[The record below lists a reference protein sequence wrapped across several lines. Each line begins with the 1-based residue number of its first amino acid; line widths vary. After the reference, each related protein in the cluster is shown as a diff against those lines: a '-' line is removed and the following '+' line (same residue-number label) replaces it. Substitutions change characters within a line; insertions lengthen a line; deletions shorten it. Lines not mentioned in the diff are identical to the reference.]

1 MIKVRTTYTNNLLY
15 KKNPRVIEKINRSK
29 KIKLSLM
36 DEKLSILNSNIEEL
50 YKKYIEKKKIRKRK
64 EKSELNLVS
73 KIKFLIEEE
82 KKIRNQ
88 LENKSA
94 KKDFFSK
101 NKSDKSFRIRKTL
114 TTSGTMIYNT
124 LENSED
130 GKYKFYNTTK
140 GNRKIKYK
148 NNLNMSNKDNI
159 NNNSSTKNSD
169 SKKNEIN
176 DITLRKKQSNSIED
190 KGNNIIIKSK
200 ANVTN
205 NVCIIINNTDKNES
219 KDDINNK
226 NIINNASFSNVDNI
240 NEDNK
245 KNKYIKITDNVSDSN
260 RANIKQNFID
270 NKDDYYYNSLV
281 SNNSN
286 ENDIKIK
293 LNKEINYIKMALVSK
308 LKEENIQLLQ
318 KKENMKL
325 NNLNENENEAIK
337 ENNNRTEN
345 ENNNEYTRID
355 DKIKTSS
362 FEIKM
367 KDQNQKKNK
376 SLKNI
381 LNFRLKE
388 LKNFEKG
395 IEKKKTI
402 QLKRYKIGIREKL
415 YPNINKDNNNNENGY
430 KKEILKN
437 LDKRCYSKP
446 INTIRVKN
454 KGFKTFN
461 HKNLNKTLDKNKS
474 YREREINKKVK
485 REIKINEFNNLSI
498 DSNEIILSDA
508 NVNTFL
514 ERMKSTKKAID
525 KPINAI
531 YYKKSKNFMEKNQ
544 KNGEKIFYDC
554 DSTSNL
560 INSTNL
566 TFNKSIEKKK
576 HLLGLPI
583 NVKLNSNLK
592 KKISETNK
600 FKDNIISKKENK
612 NKIWRKTEKK
622 EEKNSKNNSKINKPL
637 KTFFYQRN
645 KNSLNKDNKSTIAKK
660 KMNKNNNS
668 NNVQKDIDYDKET
681 YSNYNNFDSNS
692 FESQSQ
698 LFKAKF
704 NFKKHKIK
712 DKTAYVVFNN
722 SLSSTFSNKTNK
734 TSLTNNINYA
744 FKNKDSSNINKS
756 NNNDLSNYNQIK
768 NNTNSK
774 GYIFVT
780 KNENKD
786 FLSTIRLVKK
796 RVKYI
801 DKLKQIEEG
810 EKKEGV
816 FRNVNHEFR
825 DNDSNKLKSKE
836 KNIINPKKE
845 LAVIR
850 RINQIKETYKNKG
863 TQITNMNKKYENKF
877 SIDLNDSNI
886 CNNNKKKVYQFQTYR
901 RLSQIQKNHSYSFSN
916 SGSFFIVKSKS
927 NRSLLNENKSLESFK
942 I

>member
-36 DEKLSILNSNIEEL
+36 DEKISILNSNIEEL

-101 NKSDKSFRIRKTL
+101 NKSDKSFKIRKTL

-124 LENSED
+124 LENSEEE
-130 GKYKFYNTTK
+130 KYKFYNTTK

-226 NIINNASFSNVDNI
+226 NIINNASLSNVDNI

-325 NNLNENENEAIK
+325 NNLNENEAIK
-337 ENNNRTEN
+337 ENNNRKEN

-362 FEIKM
+362 FEIRM
-367 KDQNQKKNK
+367 KDQNQKKNN

-381 LNFRLKE
+381 LNFRHKE

-704 NFKKHKIK
+704 NFKKDKIK
-712 DKTAYVVFNN
+712 DKTAYIVFNN

-744 FKNKDSSNINKS
+744 FKNKDSSNIN
-756 NNNDLSNYNQIK
+756 LI
-768 NNTNSK
+768 
-774 GYIFVT
+774 
-780 KNENKD
+780 
-786 FLSTIRLVKK
+786 
-796 RVKYI
+796 
-801 DKLKQIEEG
+801 
-810 EKKEGV
+810 
-816 FRNVNHEFR
+816 
-825 DNDSNKLKSKE
+825 
-836 KNIINPKKE
+836 
-845 LAVIR
+845 
-850 RINQIKETYKNKG
+850 
-863 TQITNMNKKYENKF
+863 
-877 SIDLNDSNI
+877 
-886 CNNNKKKVYQFQTYR
+886 
-901 RLSQIQKNHSYSFSN
+901 
-916 SGSFFIVKSKS
+916 
-927 NRSLLNENKSLESFK
+927 
-942 I
+942 

>member
-101 NKSDKSFRIRKTL
+101 NKSDKSFKIRKTL

-226 NIINNASFSNVDNI
+226 NIINNASLSNVDNI

-325 NNLNENENEAIK
+325 NNLNDNENETIK
-337 ENNNRTEN
+337 ENNNRKEN

-381 LNFRLKE
+381 LNFRHKE

-485 REIKINEFNNLSI
+485 REIKINEINNLSI

-531 YYKKSKNFMEKNQ
+531 YYKKSKNFMEKTQ

-704 NFKKHKIK
+704 NFKKDKIK
-712 DKTAYVVFNN
+712 DKTAYIVFNN

-756 NNNDLSNYNQIK
+756 NYNDLSNYNQIK

>member
-101 NKSDKSFRIRKTL
+101 NKSDKSFKIRKTL

-130 GKYKFYNTTK
+130 GKYKFYNITK
-140 GNRKIKYK
+140 GNKKIKYK

-245 KNKYIKITDNVSDSN
+245 NNKYIKITDNVSDSN

-325 NNLNENENEAIK
+325 NNLNDNENETIK
-337 ENNNRTEN
+337 ENNNRMEN

-381 LNFRLKE
+381 LNFRHKE

-454 KGFKTFN
+454 KDFKTFN

-485 REIKINEFNNLSI
+485 REIKINEINNLSI

-704 NFKKHKIK
+704 NFKKDKIK
-712 DKTAYVVFNN
+712 DKTAYIVFNN

-744 FKNKDSSNINKS
+744 FKNKDSSNINNS
-756 NNNDLSNYNQIK
+756 NYNDLSNYNQIK

-810 EKKEGV
+810 EKKEGI

-886 CNNNKKKVYQFQTYR
+886 CNNNKKKVFQFQTYR

-927 NRSLLNENKSLESFK
+927 NRSLLNDNKSLESFK